1 MAIEIKM
8 PALSPTM
15 EEGTLAKWLVA
26 DGDDVRSGDVIA
38 EIETDKA
45 TMEVEA
51 IEDGKI
57 GQILVPAGTQHV
69 KVNAVIAIL
78 LQDGESASDMKLPTP
93 DAPAE
98 PVAAPGADDTNP
110 SAETAPMAE
119 TVATPMAETEWS
131 GSSTSLTVRE
141 SLRDAMAEEMRRDEN
156 VFIMGEEV
164 AEYQGAY
171 KVTQGLLDEFG
182 SKRVIDTPITE
193 QGFAGLGV
201 GAAFGELRPIVEFMT
216 FNFAMQA
223 IDQII
228 NSAAK
233 TLYMSGG
240 QMGCPIV
247 FRGPNGAAS
256 RVAAQHSQC
265 FASWYAHC
273 PGLKVV
279 APYSA
284 ADAKGLLK
292 AAIRDPNPVIFLEH
306 EVLYGQSFDVPDDDD
321 WIVPIGKA
329 NILRSGSDVTIV
341 AFSIMVGRALE
352 AADRLAE
359 QGISAEVIDLRSIR
373 PLDSATIVESV
384 KKTSR
389 LVTCEE
395 GFPFAGIGAEIAMQ
409 VMEQAFDWLDA
420 PITRVTGKDV
430 PMPYAANLEALA
442 LPQIDD
448 IVAAARTTCD
458 GFKG

>member
-1 MAIEIKM
+1 
-8 PALSPTM
+8 
-15 EEGTLAKWLVA
+15 
-26 DGDDVRSGDVIA
+26 
-38 EIETDKA
+38 
-45 TMEVEA
+45 
-51 IEDGKI
+51 
-57 GQILVPAGTQHV
+57 
-69 KVNAVIAIL
+69 
-78 LQDGESASDMKLPTP
+78 
-93 DAPAE
+93 
-98 PVAAPGADDTNP
+98 
-110 SAETAPMAE
+110 
-119 TVATPMAETEWS
+119 
-131 GSSTSLTVRE
+131 
-141 SLRDAMAEEMRRDEN
+141 MAEEMRRDEN

-384 KKTSR
+384 KRTSR

-420 PITRVTGKDV
+420 PIARVTGKDV